1 MGFCNLYQREK
12 PWKCVM
18 FKGILL
24 FILYIFYFTFVSS
37 CFLSSA
43 VLSRIWVPLPRAHQ
57 LSLLKQLCGLREHCK
72 RCSPESA
79 SPQSWEITV
88 NRQKKKKVSFG
99 SGKMWLAELSCTAQF
114 MQKVLSSDRVEPRS
128 VNCCWPEELQT
139 WKPLGVH
146 PITHFLL
153 FNYCSILICYFMEL
167 RLLLAVFISLY
178 MDTTN

>member
-88 NRQKKKKVSFG
+88 NRQKKKKSQLWIRKDVACRVV
-99 SGKMWLAELSCTAQF
+99 MYCTIYAEGIKQWQSRA
-114 MQKVLSSDRVEPRS
+114 K
-128 VNCCWPEELQT
+128 
-139 WKPLGVH
+139 
-146 PITHFLL
+146 
-153 FNYCSILICYFMEL
+153 ICK
-167 RLLLAVFISLY
+167 LLLTWRTPNLKAARSSSYYTFSSL
-178 MDTTN
+178 